1 MPQIKVSDCTYV
13 YQPGTITAKTAVE
26 HIDLC
31 VEQGEMIAVIGKGG
45 SGKSTLSLLLAG
57 LYEPSSGLVS
67 VMGETAPAGKVFR
80 QVGLVFQYPEQQ
92 LFSAT
97 VYDEVAFGARNFG
110 AAEEDIPAIVS
121 SALAE
126 VGLDPQTSKGRDPF
140 ALSGGQKRRLCL
152 ACLLAIDPA
161 VVILDEPTAGQDY
174 RHYTEIMEFL
184 KELNERGTTVVLI
197 THDMHLMLEYTNR
210 AIVLSEGKK
219 LKEDSVWNVI
229 TDQKIIKEANLKETS
244 LYRLAQRAGI
254 EQPKEFVKIFIDIYK
269 HIHTH
274 CYSETLKK
282 H

>member
-126 VGLDPQTSKGRDPF
+126 VGLDPQTYKGRDPF

-161 VVILDEPTAGQDY
+161 VVILDEPTAGLDPAG
-174 RHYTEIMEFL
+174 REWVKRLIKRLH
-184 KELNERGTTVVLI
+184 ERGKTVIWVS
-197 THDMHLMLEYTNR
+197 HDMTEVAETAER
-210 AIVLSEGKK
+210 VIVLNAGHLIMDGTPEQVFADEDKLTEAGLALPAAAKLLRRLKAEGI
-219 LKEDSVWNVI
+219 DVAARSV
-229 TDQKIIKEANLKETS
+229 TAEAAYEEILS
-244 LYRLAQRAGI
+244 VLGGQLH
-254 EQPKEFVKIFIDIYK
+254 V
-269 HIHTH
+269 
-274 CYSETLKK
+274 
-282 H
+282 